1 MNVYWREFFP
11 LVLCG
16 DHWSRYFVDGNGDIY
31 STRSG
36 VPVKLKGTTRGEYR
50 IFTLDGRRV
59 RQDIVINRAKQHK
72 DYSAYIGDAQTE
84 KLKNSG
90 DAQTEKL
97 KNSGGLNGREF
108 SIAAAI
114 PKRGFMLAS
123 LNEKGNPIFA
133 HKPVFHDKE
142 ATAEEEAIR
151 ISGLTGKKVVIF
163 KIIGAVKVGG
173 AVWE

>member
-1 MNVYWREFFP
+1 MNVYGRELFP

-16 DHWSRYFVDGNGDIY
+16 DHWSRYFVDSNGDIY
-31 STRSG
+31 SSRSKPM
-36 VPVKLKGTTRGEYR
+36 PVKLKGTTRGEYR

-59 RQDIVINRAKQHK
+59 RQDLVVKRAKQHK
-72 DYSAYIGDAQTE
+72 DYSAHISDAQTE
-84 KLKNSG
+84 KP
-90 DAQTEKL
+90 

-123 LNEKGNPIFA
+123 LNAKGNPIFV

-142 ATAEEEAIR
+142 ATAQEEAIR

-163 KIIGAVKVGG
+163 KIIGAVTVGG